1 MWYGRKSE
9 LIGGGWRGRN
19 SLEREKEWRGWVLG
33 TEGRGL
39 LRCRAVLCFTEG
51 RRSALHQKRCERCGG
66 RMGGGFV
73 VWGNAVLWGLSLVG
87 MACVVQSCL
96 CPPHSPQQLLSEGGY
111 GVGKGLRV

>member
-19 SLEREKEWRGWVLG
+19 SLEQEKEWRGWVLG

-66 RMGGGFV
+66 RMGGVCSVGKRGAVGFV
-73 VWGNAVLWGLSLVG
+73 LGWNGVCGSELSLSSSQPS
-87 MACVVQSCL
+87 AA
-96 CPPHSPQQLLSEGGY
+96 SE
-111 GVGKGLRV
+111 

>member
-19 SLEREKEWRGWVLG
+19 SLEHEKEWRGWVLG

-51 RRSALHQKRCERCGG
+51 KRGAV
-66 RMGGGFV
+66 GFV
-73 VWGNAVLWGLSLVG
+73 LGWNGVCGSELSLSSSQPS
-87 MACVVQSCL
+87 AA
-96 CPPHSPQQLLSEGGY
+96 SE
-111 GVGKGLRV
+111 

>member
-1 MWYGRKSE
+1 MRRNGEDGCLAQRDVDCFAAGLCFVS
-9 LIGGGWRGRN
+9 LRGD
-19 SLEREKEWRGWVLG
+19 
-33 TEGRGL
+33 
-39 LRCRAVLCFTEG
+39 AVLCI
-51 RRSALHQKRCERCGG
+51 RRDVKGVVGG
-66 RMGGGFV
+66 WGGFV